1 MTWRGTQNNIYVFEK
16 TFVTLLKKNFRYLLK
31 CLRRNIIVSQ
41 VIFTNNQAINEI
53 INLSIRIL
61 TLNKFIL
68 KNKTQLCIHKH
79 FGDCQCRTQSIF
91 ATPPPN
97 PTPVDNL
104 DGQKQINIKGFDK
117 ILITHYIKIIT
128 KTLKKNITK
137 IELHEIK
144 TNIYISLFCY
154 AYPVVLIVT
163 VSLFPARDTD
173 K

>member
-1 MTWRGTQNNIYVFEK
+1 MA
-16 TFVTLLKKNFRYLLK
+16 
-31 CLRRNIIVSQ
+31 IVSVARSQ
-41 VIFTNNQAINEI
+41 FLQP
-53 INLSIRIL
+53 LP
-61 TLNKFIL
+61 
-68 KNKTQLCIHKH
+68 Q
-79 FGDCQCRTQSIF
+79 
-91 ATPPPN
+91 N

-104 DGQKQINIKGFDK
+104 DGQKQINIKGFDN

>member
-16 TFVTLLKKNFRYLLK
+16 TFVTLLKKNFRYLLT

-41 VIFTNNQAINEI
+41 VIFTNNQAVNDI

-68 KNKTQLCIHKH
+68 KNKTQLCISILAIVSVARSQ
-79 FGDCQCRTQSIF
+79 FLQPVPQTQPLSIIQT
-91 ATPPPN
+91 ARNKSTSKA
-97 PTPVDNL
+97 L
-104 DGQKQINIKGFDK
+104 IKS
-117 ILITHYIKIIT
+117 LSHTTLKIIT

>member
-1 MTWRGTQNNIYVFEK
+1 MSHV
-16 TFVTLLKKNFRYLLK
+16 VNF
-31 CLRRNIIVSQ
+31 CN
-41 VIFTNNQAINEI
+41 
-53 INLSIRIL
+53 
-61 TLNKFIL
+61 
-68 KNKTQLCIHKH
+68 
-79 FGDCQCRTQSIF
+79 
-91 ATPPPN
+91 TPPPN

-154 AYPVVLIVT
+154 AYPVDLIVT